1 MTADASSD
9 PSPALAW
16 DNPLAPSPAFRAE
29 LKRRREAFLAKLEG
43 DVAIVGAAPTFLRN
57 NDVEHHYR
65 QDSDLYYLTGY
76 DEPDTV
82 AVLTRVHD
90 EHRYVLFVRP
100 RDPERETWDGPRS
113 GIEGAKRD
121 FDADAA
127 FPIAEL
133 DSKLPAYLENARRL
147 HVTLGR
153 DARLDARVLAARDH
167 VRRRQRFG
175 LLWPTILVELA
186 ETVHPMRLFKSAF
199 ELEETRRAV
208 DATTEAHLAAMH
220 VARPGVFEHEV
231 EAEILR
237 SFRRHGSPRP
247 AYESIVGS
255 GPNATILHY
264 RKNDRLMQDGD
275 LLLIDAGAE
284 IGGYAADVTRTFPV
298 SGRFTP
304 AQRRVYDAVL
314 RTQKVAIEAVR
325 PGASIEE
332 IHRLTVRQIT
342 EELIALGLV
351 EGPLDAAIAEE
362 RFKKVYMHRTSHW
375 LGMDVHDV
383 GSYFVFDHPGDTS
396 SRARSPRVLE
406 PGMIL
411 TIEPGIYV
419 GTRLE
424 LAPALEAYRGI
435 GVRIEDDILV
445 TADGHEVLTR
455 AIPKD
460 ADAIEAILA
469 ARPTPAHVPPAHVP
483 G

>member
-1 MTADASSD
+1 MSGASVLQSLLD
-9 PSPALAW
+9 MLRPGG
-16 DNPLAPSPAFRAE
+16 APVAGPAFDAE
-29 LKRRREAFLAKLEG
+29 LAALGLEL
-43 DVAIVGAAPTFLRN
+43 AAP
-57 NDVEHHYR
+57 
-65 QDSDLYYLTGY
+65 
-76 DEPDTV
+76 
-82 AVLTRVHD
+82 
-90 EHRYVLFVRP
+90 
-100 RDPERETWDGPRS
+100 
-113 GIEGAKRD
+113 
-121 FDADAA
+121 
-127 FPIAEL
+127 
-133 DSKLPAYLENARRL
+133 
-147 HVTLGR
+147 
-153 DARLDARVLAARDH
+153 
-167 VRRRQRFG
+167 
-175 LLWPTILVELA
+175 
-186 ETVHPMRLFKSAF
+186 
-199 ELEETRRAV
+199 
-208 DATTEAHLAAMH
+208 
-220 VARPGVFEHEV
+220 V

-411 TIEPGIYV
+411 TLSLIHISEP
-419 GTRLE
+419 TR
-424 LAPALEAYRGI
+424 PY
-435 GVRIEDDILV
+435 
-445 TADGHEVLTR
+445 
-455 AIPKD
+455 
-460 ADAIEAILA
+460 
-469 ARPTPAHVPPAHVP
+469 
-483 G
+483 